1 MRGKFAVAALV
12 CALAIGLSA
21 CEGAAHGTCATA
33 EGVAAK
39 ITILTDDLTKAQG
52 AGKID
57 AMTAGEISAKIMTA
71 GAKFEGDGNHR
82 AYCGTLDQI
91 RKDAGL

>member
-1 MRGKFAVAALV
+1 MRGKLAVAASV
-12 CALAIGLSA
+12 FALAIGLSA

-39 ITILTDDLTKAQG
+39 ITLLTDDLTKAQG
-52 AGKID
+52 TGKID
-57 AMTAGEISAKIMTA
+57 TETAGEISAKIMAA
-71 GAKFEGDGNHR
+71 GSKFAEDRNHGT
-82 AYCGTLDQI
+82 YCGALDQI

>member
-1 MRGKFAVAALV
+1 MRGKFAVAASV
-12 CALAIGLSA
+12 FALAIGLSA

-52 AGKID
+52 TGKTD
-57 AMTAGEISAKIMTA
+57 AITAGEISAKIMAA
-71 GAKFEGDGNHR
+71 GAQFKGNGNHR
-82 AYCGTLDQI
+82 AYCGALDQI
-91 RKDAGL
+91 RSDAGL

>member
-1 MRGKFAVAALV
+1 MWGKFAVAASV

-21 CEGAAHGTCATA
+21 CEGAARGACASA

-39 ITILTDDLTKAQG
+39 ITLLTDDLTKAQTS
-52 AGKID
+52 GKID
-57 AMTAGEISAKIMTA
+57 ALMAGEISAKIMAA
-71 GAKFEGDGNHR
+71 GAKFEDNGNHR
-82 AYCGTLDQI
+82 AYCGALDQI

>member
-1 MRGKFAVAALV
+1 MKGKFAVAASV
-12 CALAIGLSA
+12 FALAIGLSA

-33 EGVAAK
+33 EGVAQK

-52 AGKID
+52 TGKID
-57 AMTAGEISAKIMTA
+57 AMTAGDISAKVMAA
-71 GAKFEGDGNHR
+71 GAKFKGDRNHR
-82 AYCGTLDQI
+82 AYCGALDQI

>member
-1 MRGKFAVAALV
+1 MRGKFAVAVSVL
-12 CALAIGLSA
+12 ALAIGLSA

-33 EGVAAK
+33 EGLAAK

-52 AGKID
+52 AGKVD
-57 AMTAGEISAKIMTA
+57 AITAGEISARIMAA
-71 GAKFEGDGNHR
+71 GTKFKTDGDHR
-82 AYCGTLDQI
+82 AYCGALDQI

>member
-1 MRGKFAVAALV
+1 MRGKFAVAASV
-12 CALAIGLSA
+12 FALAIGLSA

-52 AGKID
+52 TGKID
-57 AMTAGEISAKIMTA
+57 AITAGEISAKIMAA
-71 GAKFEGDGNHR
+71 GAQFKGNGNHR
-82 AYCGTLDQI
+82 AYCGALDQI
-91 RKDAGL
+91 RSDAGL

>member
-1 MRGKFAVAALV
+1 MRGKFAVAASV
-12 CALAIGLSA
+12 FALAIGLSA

-33 EGVAAK
+33 EGVAQK

-52 AGKID
+52 TGKID
-57 AMTAGEISAKIMTA
+57 AMTAGDISAKVMAA
-71 GAKFEGDGNHR
+71 GAKFKGDRNHR
-82 AYCGTLDQI
+82 AYCSALDQI